1 MAWTPRPAG
10 IRYLV
15 TELELL
21 CHSHAVV
28 PLRIRSVSPICTG
41 AERRS
46 FRGPPY
52 QIFSVCDPASSEVI
66 VVRVRAPRE
75 LRDAQR
81 GGLDHRAGQR
91 REGAVV
97 TGDGGEQLR
106 RRA

>member
-1 MAWTPRPAG
+1 M
-10 IRYLV
+10 

-41 AERRS
+41 AARRS
-46 FRGPPY
+46 FRGPSY
-52 QIFSVCDPASSEVI
+52 QIFSVCDPASSDVI
-66 VVRVRAPRE
+66 EFGFALPGQ
-75 LRDAQR
+75 LRDAER

-91 REGAVV
+91 REGAMV

-106 RRA
+106 RACGSAAPERPARP